1 MIQRSFI
8 YLIIALNV
16 FVLSMSASNSIA
28 ATDETSRYEDA
39 RTSYYALKNSAKTRK
54 FRHNWIKVME
64 KYKKVVNKYPK
75 GKWADESLFMIAKL
89 YKELHPYSGNKGDIK
104 KSNEYSEKLAR
115 NYPESNLADDAL
127 FMMGE
132 NYEKL
137 GKEKSAYNSF
147 ILIVEKYKEGDQVAD
162 ARNKVIKLKKS
173 LSLNLTSGVSPGKK
187 SSAVSPPVK
196 ADSRHSSEK
205 QVKVGGKRGFS
216 NVTEIRHWS
225 NPHYTRI
232 VVQLDSQS
240 KYHAHLLRQDPSIGK
255 PPRLYVDIFGARKK
269 GSLKEE
275 IPINDGLLKR
285 ARAAQ
290 YDNDTVRVVLDIE
303 SIKDYKIFPMLDP
316 FRIIID
322 VRGGEALTS
331 PTIESLIP
339 GNAKDK
345 KSLQAALEEENLS
358 LSRQLGLGVRKIV
371 IDAGHGGKDPG
382 AIGRG
387 KTREKD
393 VNLKIAKALKR
404 KLEKN
409 FNYDV
414 VLTRSTDRYLRLEE
428 RTAIANMENADL
440 FISIHANANRN
451 KKAHGIETYVMNA
464 RASDRFAAEVAA
476 RENAVTSHSQGE
488 FGSVLEAI
496 LVDMS
501 KTNKVNESNKLAS
514 SIQTNIRSYMS
525 KRYTS
530 VKNLGV
536 KRGPFYVLIGANMP
550 SILVE
555 TGFITNRREEKRLRN
570 NKYIDSL
577 TNAIALGIDKYAKVI
592 KIASNI

>member
-16 FVLSMSASNSIA
+16 FTISVLSSHSFA
-28 ATDETSRYEDA
+28 ATGEAKLYEDA
-39 RTSYYALKNSAKTRK
+39 RTSYYALKNSAKIRK
-54 FRHNWIKVME
+54 FRHNWIRVME
-64 KYKKVVNKYPK
+64 KYKKVVNVYPK
-75 GKWADESLFMIAKL
+75 GKWADESLFMMAKM
-89 YKELHPYSGNKGDIK
+89 YKELHPYSGSKGDIE
-104 KSNEYSEKLAR
+104 KSNKYSKKLVR

-137 GKEKSAYNSF
+137 GKEKSAYDSF
-147 ILIVEKYKEGDQVAD
+147 IHIVENYRSGDQVAD

-173 LSLNLTSGVSPGKK
+173 ASVASSSLASSGKDISTARAPI
-187 SSAVSPPVK
+187 K
-196 ADSRHSSEK
+196 ANGTKISTKEARK
-205 QVKVGGKRGFS
+205 GGPS

-232 VVQLDSQS
+232 VIQLDRQS
-240 KYHAHLLRQDPSIGK
+240 KYHAHLLRQDPGLGK

-275 IPINDGLLKR
+275 IPIHDGLLKR

-331 PTIESLIP
+331 STIEALIQ
-339 GNAKDK
+339 GKTKDK
-345 KSLQAALEEENLS
+345 KSLQAAIKEEKDLS

-409 FNYDV
+409 FNYKV
-414 VLTRSTDRYLRLEE
+414 VLTRSTDRYLQLEE

-451 KKAHGIETYVMNA
+451 RKAYGIETYVMNA

-476 RENAVTSHSQGE
+476 RENAVTSHSQGA

-496 LVDMS
+496 LADMS

-514 SIQTNIRSYMS
+514 SIQSNIRSYMS
-525 KRYTS
+525 KRYAA

-555 TGFITNRREEKRLRN
+555 TGFITNKREEKRLRN
-570 NKYIDSL
+570 NKYINNL
-577 TNAIALGIDKYAKVI
+577 ANAIALGIDKYANVI
-592 KIASNI
+592 KTASNI